1 MGCCE
6 PTFPGWLDCYRLL
19 RLDGLFDLGF
29 GDFLDAGLC
38 IDNVCLGLDARP
50 AWRAVDHGLQLRAEL
65 ILQALT
71 MLDQQNMKVVLD
83 GIRNR
88 GFKMR
93 MALVTGRRLGHPP
106 QLQRKFPDMGVDGN
120 DVAAETE
127 HENTGNRLFPNALEA
142 AEKPVHVSVVYVAQK
157 LKRWLHV
164 RQALDNMPL
173 FNQRRTHRPNT
184 LGLDRCKTAA
194 TNAIFNG
201 SRCGVQDGTVCWKL
215 FLEQQKRS
223 VRLLVRRI
231 LAEDG
236 LDEGIHDE
244 TSCGLL
250 LGGAVHAAQS
260 TMYGSTLVRR
270 GAVKRWKWGNRPVCS
285 SARRSNSCR
294 WPFQLRVTTVRG
306 QRTTRALGFAA
317 RKWSARHSTALGCRG
332 VPTLALESPFS
343 RPGRHRGRSCGG
355 RFRLR
360 HGLKRRACCC
370 RHLCG

>member
-184 LGLDRCKTAA
+184 LGLDRCKIIMMCVCVCGGATNQSPTHSQRQASTSCHKRQGHSDANSDTDQRTNDGWKHGAAGFVCRYLRVLNRGSFNCTATLHAA
-194 TNAIFNG
+194 TRPHGADNTETVNA
-201 SRCGVQDGTVCWKL
+201 
-215 FLEQQKRS
+215 
-223 VRLLVRRI
+223 
-231 LAEDG
+231 
-236 LDEGIHDE
+236 
-244 TSCGLL
+244 
-250 LGGAVHAAQS
+250 
-260 TMYGSTLVRR
+260 RR
-270 GAVKRWKWGNRPVCS
+270 GRKLHDI
-285 SARRSNSCR
+285 ARHWLGCDGRLR
-294 WPFQLRVTTVRG
+294 WPR
-306 QRTTRALGFAA
+306 
-317 RKWSARHSTALGCRG
+317 
-332 VPTLALESPFS
+332 
-343 RPGRHRGRSCGG
+343 RPGRQQKMSHNSLRRPEGDNFVAASRLDG
-355 RFRLR
+355 RF
-360 HGLKRRACCC
+360 C
-370 RHLCG
+370 HLAAVTTI